1 MNNRAAFWLVC
12 HPAHGDGSLSRK
24 RRGFA
29 VVRQTAR
36 SGLASLGITLLCLL
50 AVGPS
55 AVADDLDFSTLK
67 YLAVQ
72 KDGRKKPLDTVAIET
87 VEKLTGKKTFVDPE
101 SGRTMEPMDVLL
113 AMWFQSRDWSKTPV
127 ILVNYRPLKVKLGLP
142 VDQKYFTYEQLA
154 TPQLQALVERVA
166 EKDRR
171 KEDLTHDD
179 REASVVEQRLQTL
192 TDAVGPQ
199 SLAVVPHPS
208 NPKGAWVPV
217 TEAAKYYG
225 ADKEAELQNIFKA
238 LATAYVQRDPGTF
251 ASASHDLSQFLRGL
265 APGTVLVPQERSAYS
280 LLPVPNTPKMIAEP
294 LYPSFSS
301 LRREVH
307 YNSFHAFRKAW
318 MFYLIAFVW
327 LLATWRV
334 RNAAVYWIGV
344 GAFVA
349 GVLVHGYG
357 FYLRIMISGRP
368 PITNMYESVVWVSFG
383 AALFALILELIYR
396 PRYYLVAVA
405 PLSVVM
411 LLLADQFP
419 AVLDPSIGPLVPV
432 LRDNFWLSIH
442 VPTIT
447 LGYAAFAVAMAVGHI
462 ALGYY
467 VLAPQAQSTIAKV
480 ENFVYRAMQIGVLLL
495 AAGTILGGI
504 WAHYAW
510 GRFWG
515 WDPKETWA
523 LIALVSYLIPLHGRL
538 AGWMSNFALSV
549 ASVVC
554 FMAVLMAWYGVNFV
568 LGKGLHSYGFGVGG
582 IGYVAG
588 FVGIELAL
596 VGFAAWRRAQQ
607 AAGSSR
613 SEEPQMKL
621 AVK

>member
-1 MNNRAAFWLVC
+1 MTLFCLLVIAPAAF
-12 HPAHGDGSLSRK
+12 
-24 RRGFA
+24 
-29 VVRQTAR
+29 
-36 SGLASLGITLLCLL
+36 
-50 AVGPS
+50 
-55 AVADDLDFSTLK
+55 ADDLDFTALR
-67 YLAVQ
+67 YLTVQ
-72 KDGRKKPLDTVAIET
+72 KDGRKKPLDTVALET
-87 VEKLTGKKTFVDPE
+87 VKKLTGKNAFVDPE

-113 AMWFQSRDWSKTPV
+113 SMWFETREWNKVPV
-127 ILVNYRPLKVKLGLP
+127 ILVNYRPLRETLGLAA
-142 VDQKYFTYEQLA
+142 DQKHFSYDQLA
-154 TPQLQALVERVA
+154 TDKFSAMMGRIEQQESGKQKV
-166 EKDRR
+166 
-171 KEDLTHDD
+171 DLTHEE
-179 REASVVEQRLQTL
+179 REAQVVSERLRVL
-192 TDAVGPQ
+192 NEAVGPE

-208 NPKGAWVPV
+208 APKGAWVPV
-217 TEAAKYYG
+217 TEIAKYYG
-225 ADKEAELQNIFKA
+225 TDKEAELQNIFKA
-238 LATAYVQRDPGTF
+238 LATAYVQRDPIAFGT
-251 ASASHDLSQFLRGL
+251 ASGQLRSFLASLS
-265 APGTVLVPQERSAYS
+265 PSVY
-280 LLPVPNTPKMIAEP
+280 PN
-294 LYPSFSS
+294 FSS
-301 LRREVH
+301 LQREVR
-307 YNSFHAFRKAW
+307 YNSFHPFRKAW
-318 MFYLIAFVW
+318 AFYLAAFVW
-327 LLATWRV
+327 LLVTWRV
-334 RNAAVYWIGV
+334 RNQAIYWIGV
-344 GAFVA
+344 AAFVA
-349 GVLVHGYG
+349 GVAVHAWG

-383 AALFALILELIYR
+383 AALFALILELVYR

-419 AVLDPSIGPLVPV
+419 AVLDSSIGPLVPV

-467 VLAPQAQSTIAKV
+467 VFAPEARPTIAKV

-549 ASVVC
+549 SSVVC

-582 IGYVAG
+582 FGYVAG

-596 VGFAAWRRAQQ
+596 VGLAAWRRRRRDRDVAQRTNVVPL
-607 AAGSSR
+607 AA
-613 SEEPQMKL
+613 K
-621 AVK
+621 

>member
-1 MNNRAAFWLVC
+1 LTAILVMLMMATAAF
-12 HPAHGDGSLSRK
+12 
-24 RRGFA
+24 
-29 VVRQTAR
+29 
-36 SGLASLGITLLCLL
+36 
-50 AVGPS
+50 
-55 AVADDLDFSTLK
+55 ADDLDFSALK

-87 VEKLTGKKTFVDPE
+87 VEKLTGKKTFTDPE
-101 SGRTMEPMDVLL
+101 TGRKMPAMDVM
-113 AMWFQSRDWSKTPV
+113 ASMWLQTRDWSKVPI
-127 ILVNYRPLKVKLGLP
+127 ILLNFQSLKQKLGLP
-142 VDQKYFTYEQLA
+142 ADQKYFSYGQIA
-154 TPQLQALVERVA
+154 TPQLQEMITRIA
-166 EKDRR
+166 EKESG
-171 KEDLTHDD
+171 KQKTDLTHEE
-179 REASVVEQRLQTL
+179 REAQNLQQRLNTL
-192 TDAVGPQ
+192 IEAVGPEA
-199 SLAVVPHPS
+199 LAVVPHPS
-208 NPKGAWVPV
+208 DPKGAWVPV
-217 TEAAKYYG
+217 TQVGKYY
-225 ADKEAELQNIFKA
+225 AAEKETELQGIFKA
-238 LATAYVQRDPGTF
+238 LATSYVQRDPSTF
-251 ASASHDLSQFLRGL
+251 AATSGQLRSFLASLSPSVYPDFI
-265 APGTVLVPQERSAYS
+265 S
-280 LLPVPNTPKMIAEP
+280 LQ
-294 LYPSFSS
+294 
-301 LRREVH
+301 REVH
-307 YNSFHAFRKAW
+307 YNSIHPFRKAW
-318 MFYLIAFVW
+318 MCYLVAFVW
-327 LLATWRV
+327 LLATWRS
-334 RNAAVYWIGV
+334 RNLTVYWMGV
-344 GAFVA
+344 AAFIA
-349 GVLVHGYG
+349 GVAIHARG

-383 AALFALILELIYR
+383 AAFFALILELVYR

-467 VLAPQAQSTIAKV
+467 IFSPSSRQTIAKV

-538 AGWMSNFALSV
+538 AGWLSNFALSV

-554 FMAVLMAWYGVNFV
+554 FLSVLMAWYGVNFV

-582 IGYVAG
+582 FGYVAG
-588 FVGIELAL
+588 FVVAELSL
-596 VGFAAWRRAQQ
+596 VGFAAFRRKQ
-607 AAGSSR
+607 ANAAR
-613 SEEPQMKL
+613 ATANDRV
-621 AVK
+621 AVAH

>member
-1 MNNRAAFWLVC
+1 MLTAVLAMLVLATAAF
-12 HPAHGDGSLSRK
+12 
-24 RRGFA
+24 
-29 VVRQTAR
+29 
-36 SGLASLGITLLCLL
+36 
-50 AVGPS
+50 
-55 AVADDLDFSTLK
+55 ADDLDFSALK

-87 VEKLTGKKTFVDPE
+87 VEKLTGKKTFTDPE
-101 SGRTMEPMDVLL
+101 TGRRMPAMDVMVS
-113 AMWFQSRDWSKTPV
+113 MWLQTRDWSKVPI
-127 ILVNYRPLKVKLGLP
+127 ILLNFQSLKEKLGLP
-142 VDQKYFTYEQLA
+142 ADQKYFSYEQIA
-154 TPQLQALVERVA
+154 TTKLQEMMARIA
-166 EKDRR
+166 EKESG
-171 KEDLTHDD
+171 KQKVDLTHEE
-179 REASVVEQRLQTL
+179 REAQNLQQRLTTL
-192 TDAVGPQ
+192 VEAIGPDT
-199 SLAVVPHPS
+199 LAVVPHPS
-208 NPKGAWVPV
+208 APKGSWVPI
-217 TEAAKYYG
+217 TDAAKYYG
-225 ADKEAELQNIFKA
+225 AEKETELQTVLKA
-238 LATAYVQRDPGTF
+238 LATAYVQRDPSTF
-251 ASASHDLSQFLRGL
+251 AATSGQLRSILASLS
-265 APGTVLVPQERSAYS
+265 
-280 LLPVPNTPKMIAEP
+280 PKV
-294 LYPSFSS
+294 YPDFAN
-301 LRREVH
+301 LQREVH
-307 YNSFHAFRKAW
+307 YNSFHPFRKAW
-318 MFYLIAFVW
+318 MFYLVAFVW
-327 LLATWRV
+327 LLATWRS
-334 RNAAVYWIGV
+334 RNPSVYWIGV
-344 GAFVA
+344 ASFIA
-349 GVLVHGYG
+349 GVAVHAWG

-383 AALFALILELIYR
+383 AAFFALILELVYR

-467 VLAPQAQSTIAKV
+467 IFDPQARQTIAKV

-554 FMAVLMAWYGVNFV
+554 FLSVLMAWYGVNFV

-582 IGYVAG
+582 FGYVAA
-588 FVGIELAL
+588 FVAAELSL
-596 VGFAAWRRAQQ
+596 VIFAALRRKQVN
-607 AAGSSR
+607 AA
-613 SEEPQMKL
+613 
-621 AVK
+621 

>member
-1 MNNRAAFWLVC
+1 LKTLTAILVMLTLATAAF
-12 HPAHGDGSLSRK
+12 A
-24 RRGFA
+24 
-29 VVRQTAR
+29 T
-36 SGLASLGITLLCLL
+36 
-50 AVGPS
+50 
-55 AVADDLDFSTLK
+55 DDLDFTALR

-72 KDGRKKPLDTVAIET
+72 KDGRKKPLDTVALET
-87 VEKLTGKKTFVDPE
+87 IEKLTGKNAFVDPE
-101 SGRTMEPMDVLL
+101 SGRKMEPMDVLL
-113 AMWFQSRDWSKTPV
+113 SMWFETRDWTKAPV
-127 ILVNYRPLKVKLGLP
+127 ILVSYKPLRDELGLAA
-142 VDQKYFTYEQLA
+142 DQKYFTYAQVA
-154 TPQLQALVERVA
+154 TPQFQDMINRVA
-166 EKDRR
+166 K
-171 KEDLTHDD
+171 KQGGGQKVDLTHEE
-179 REASVVEQRLQTL
+179 REVQVLEERLRTL
-192 TDAVGPQ
+192 DEAVGPE

-208 NPKGAWVPV
+208 SAKGAWVPV
-217 TEAAKYYG
+217 TQVGKYYG
-225 ADKEAELQNIFKA
+225 TDKEAELRNDFKA
-238 LATAYVQRDPGTF
+238 LAAAYVQRDPGGF
-251 ASASHDLSQFLRGL
+251 ATASGQLRSFLVALS
-265 APGTVLVPQERSAYS
+265 PSV
-280 LLPVPNTPKMIAEP
+280 
-294 LYPSFSS
+294 YPSFAS
-301 LRREVH
+301 LQREVY
-307 YNSFHAFRKAW
+307 YNYFHPFRKAW
-318 MFYLIAFVW
+318 MFYLVAFAWLLVTWRARSPVVYWFGVLAFVM
-327 LLATWRV
+327 
-334 RNAAVYWIGV
+334 GV
-344 GAFVA
+344 MIQAW
-349 GVLVHGYG
+349 G

-383 AALFALILELIYR
+383 AALFALILELVYR

-467 VLAPQAQSTIAKV
+467 VFAPKERKTIAKV

-582 IGYVAG
+582 FGYVAG
-588 FVGIELAL
+588 FVVVELAL
-596 VGFAAWRRAQQ
+596 VGLASWRRHVRDKNTAPV
-607 AAGSSR
+607 ASIDDDLVP
-613 SEEPQMKL
+613 E
-621 AVK
+621 

>member
-1 MNNRAAFWLVC
+1 MKTLTTILVALTLATAAF
-12 HPAHGDGSLSRK
+12 
-24 RRGFA
+24 
-29 VVRQTAR
+29 
-36 SGLASLGITLLCLL
+36 
-50 AVGPS
+50 
-55 AVADDLDFSTLK
+55 ADDLDFTALRF
-67 YLAVQ
+67 LAVQ
-72 KDGRKKPLDTVAIET
+72 KDGRKKPLDTVALET
-87 VEKLTGKKTFVDPE
+87 VEKLTGRKTFLDPD
-101 SGRTMEPMDVLL
+101 SGRKMESMDVLL
-113 AMWFQSRDWSKTPV
+113 SMWLQTRDWSQMPV
-127 ILVNYRPLKVKLGLP
+127 ILVNYKPLREGLGLP
-142 VDQKYFTYEQLA
+142 VDQKYFTYNQLA
-154 TPQLQALVERVA
+154 TPKFREMMERISQ
-166 EKDRR
+166 
-171 KEDLTHDD
+171 KESGKQKVDLTHEE
-179 REASVVEQRLQTL
+179 REAQVVEQRLKTL
-192 TDAVGPQ
+192 NDAVGPET
-199 SLAVVPHPS
+199 LAVVPHPS
-208 NPKGAWVPV
+208 DSKGAWVPV
-217 TEAAKYYG
+217 TEVGKYY
-225 ADKEAELQNIFKA
+225 ATDKETELQNLFKA
-238 LATAYVQRDPGTF
+238 LATAYVQREPGAF
-251 ASASHDLSQFLRGL
+251 ATASGQLRSFLVSLSPSVYPDFAGL
-265 APGTVLVPQERSAYS
+265 Q
-280 LLPVPNTPKMIAEP
+280 
-294 LYPSFSS
+294 
-301 LRREVH
+301 REVH
-307 YNSFHAFRKAW
+307 YNSFHPFRKAW
-318 MFYLIAFVW
+318 AFYLVAFVW
-327 LLATWRV
+327 LLVTWRA
-334 RNAAVYWIGV
+334 RSASLYWVGV
-344 GAFVA
+344 AAFVA
-349 GVLVHGYG
+349 GVAVHAWG

-383 AALFALILELIYR
+383 AALFALILELVYR

-467 VLAPQAQSTIAKV
+467 VLAPLAQQTILKL

-549 ASVVC
+549 SSVVC

-582 IGYVAG
+582 FPYVIGYVA
-588 FVGIELAL
+588 VELAL
-596 VGFAAWRRAQQ
+596 VGFATWRKSAANRVRASS
-607 AAGSSR
+607 AANAEG
-613 SEEPQMKL
+613 L
-621 AVK
+621 AT

>member
-1 MNNRAAFWLVC
+1 M
-12 HPAHGDGSLSRK
+12 K
-24 RRGFA
+24 RLMTILTFLL
-29 VVRQTAR
+29 
-36 SGLASLGITLLCLL
+36 LASG
-50 AVGPS
+50 AF
-55 AVADDLDFSTLK
+55 ADDLDFTALR

-72 KDGRKKPLDTVAIET
+72 KDGRKKPLDTVALET
-87 VEKLTGKKTFVDPE
+87 VKKLTGKNAFVDPE

-113 AMWFQSRDWSKTPV
+113 SMWFETREWSKMPV
-127 ILVNYRPLKVKLGLP
+127 ILVSYGPLRETLGLAA
-142 VDQKYFTYEQLA
+142 DRKYFSYEQVA
-154 TPQLQALVERVA
+154 TDKFRAMMGRIDQQESGKQKV
-166 EKDRR
+166 
-171 KEDLTHDD
+171 DLTHEE
-179 REASVVEQRLQTL
+179 REAQVVSERLRVL
-192 TDAVGPQ
+192 ADALGPE

-208 NPKGAWVPV
+208 AAKGAWVPV
-217 TEAAKYYG
+217 TEIAKYYG
-225 ADKEAELQNIFKA
+225 ADKEAELQNIFKT
-238 LATAYVQRDPGTF
+238 LAGAYLQRDPVAFGT
-251 ASASHDLSQFLRGL
+251 ASGQLHSFLGSLS
-265 APGTVLVPQERSAYS
+265 PSV
-280 LLPVPNTPKMIAEP
+280 
-294 LYPSFSS
+294 YPSFDS
-301 LRREVH
+301 LQREVH
-307 YNSFHAFRKAW
+307 YNSFHPFRKAW
-318 MFYLIAFVW
+318 AFYLAAFVW

-334 RNAAVYWIGV
+334 RNPAIYWIGV
-344 GAFVA
+344 AAFVA
-349 GVLVHGYG
+349 GVMVHAWG

-383 AALFALILELIYR
+383 AALFALILELVYR

-467 VLAPQAQSTIAKV
+467 VFAPESRQTIAKV

-554 FMAVLMAWYGVNFV
+554 FLAVLMAWYGVNFV
-568 LGKGLHSYGFGVGG
+568 LGKGLHSYGLGVGG
-582 IGYVAG
+582 FGYVAG

-596 VGFAAWRRAQQ
+596 VGLATWRRHMRDRNVAPAPALEQV
-607 AAGSSR
+607 
-613 SEEPQMKL
+613 

>member
-1 MNNRAAFWLVC
+1 MKKLMII
-12 HPAHGDGSLSRK
+12 L
-24 RRGFA
+24 A
-29 VVRQTAR
+29 VLM
-36 SGLASLGITLLCLL
+36 LASG
-50 AVGPS
+50 AF
-55 AVADDLDFSTLK
+55 ADDLDFTTLR

-72 KDGRKKPLDTVAIET
+72 KDGRKKPLDTVALET
-87 VEKLTGKKTFVDPE
+87 VKKLTGKNAFVDPE

-113 AMWFQSRDWSKTPV
+113 SMWFETREWNKVPV
-127 ILVNYRPLKVKLGLP
+127 ILVNYKPLRDTLGLAA
-142 VDQKYFTYEQLA
+142 DQKYFSYDQVNTEKFRAMMAHIEQ
-154 TPQLQALVERVA
+154 QDSGKQKV
-166 EKDRR
+166 
-171 KEDLTHDD
+171 DLTHEE
-179 REASVVEQRLQTL
+179 RETQVVAERLQL
-192 TDAVGPQ
+192 LNEAVGPE
-199 SLAVVPHPS
+199 SLNVVPHPS
-208 NPKGAWVPV
+208 APKGAWVPV
-217 TEAAKYYG
+217 TEIAKYYG
-225 ADKEAELQNIFKA
+225 ADKEAELQTIFKL
-238 LATAYVQRDPGTF
+238 LAGAYIQRDPVSFGA
-251 ASASHDLSQFLRGL
+251 ASGQLRSFLAALS
-265 APGTVLVPQERSAYS
+265 PSV
-280 LLPVPNTPKMIAEP
+280 
-294 LYPSFSS
+294 YPSFAS
-301 LRREVH
+301 LQREVH
-307 YNSFHAFRKAW
+307 YNSFHPFRKAW
-318 MFYLIAFVW
+318 MFYLAAFVW
-327 LLATWRV
+327 LLVTWRV
-334 RNAAVYWIGV
+334 RNPAAYWVGV
-344 GAFVA
+344 ALFVA
-349 GVLVHGYG
+349 GVAVHAWG

-383 AALFALILELIYR
+383 AALFALVLELVYR

-405 PLSVVM
+405 PLSIVM

-467 VLAPQAQSTIAKV
+467 VFAPQARPTIAKL

-538 AGWMSNFALSV
+538 AGWLSNFALSV
-549 ASVVC
+549 SSVVC

-582 IGYVAG
+582 FGYVAG
-588 FVGIELAL
+588 FVGVELAL
-596 VGFAAWRRAQQ
+596 VGLATWRRQHRDREVALSSHV
-607 AAGSSR
+607 AELAG
-613 SEEPQMKL
+613 K
-621 AVK
+621 